1 MSLFREE
8 RPCLLHVFGN
18 IRDMYEC
25 FGRASLSSNT
35 AVQWGVGCE
44 AHRVVE
50 GMQKLTADIFLS
62 VGTYVTVFFFQSV
75 ELSSRPTALACAF
88 PLHCAADKKEKDTEC
103 LNETVLK
110 VQ

>member
-1 MSLFREE
+1 MFWEGQLIFKH
-8 RPCLLHVFGN
+8 CG
-18 IRDMYEC
+18 
-25 FGRASLSSNT
+25 A
-35 AVQWGVGCE
+35 VGCG
-44 AHRVVE
+44 AHRIVE

-88 PLHCAADKKEKDTEC
+88 PLHCTADEKEKDTEC

>member
-1 MSLFREE
+1 MR
-8 RPCLLHVFGN
+8 HVRMFWEGQL
-18 IRDMYEC
+18 IFKHC
-25 FGRASLSSNT
+25 GA
-35 AVQWGVGCE
+35 VGCG
-44 AHRVVE
+44 AHRIVE
-50 GMQKLTADIFLS
+50 GMQKLTAHIFFISRHLRNS
-62 VGTYVTVFFFQSV
+62 FFFQSV